1 MILPKKEFCRIL
13 EMADFRAPMLEE
25 PSDEMFT
32 VAIVIMIVLL
42 FNDPPPQRRRGSVL
56 GSRHVRCIDRESH

>member
-1 MILPKKEFCRIL
+1 
-13 EMADFRAPMLEE
+13 MADFRAPMLEE